1 MYADYIIE
9 TLPFKTVDDAPGNA
23 SELLKSAQ
31 KNLGFIPNM
40 YRAMANSPALF
51 DTYTHGYQL
60 FRSESGFSPAEQEV
74 IFLAISRENGCN
86 YCVAAHSF
94 IADKMS
100 NVPKSVTDAI
110 RDGSTILEPKLAQLA
125 SFSQKMV
132 SKRGLPTQDD
142 VEDFLA
148 AGYTQINIL
157 EIILA
162 ISVKTISN
170 YTNHLFHTELDDVFA
185 ARAW

>member
-1 MYADYIIE
+1 MQSEYKL
-9 TLPFKTVDDAPGNA
+9 TLPFKTVDDAAGKA

-31 KNLGFIPNM
+31 KTMGFVPNM
-40 YRAMANSPALF
+40 YTAMANSPALY

-60 FRSESGFSPAEQEV
+60 FRSESGFSLAEQEIV
-74 IFLAISRENGCN
+74 FLTISRENGCN

-100 NVPKSVTDAI
+100 NVPEAVTDAI
-110 RDGSTILEPKLAQLA
+110 RNGETISEPKFAQLVR
-125 SFSQKMV
+125 FTQTMV

-148 AGYTQINIL
+148 VGYTQTNIL
-157 EIILA
+157 DIILA

-170 YTNHLFHTELDDVFA
+170 YTNHLFHTELDEVFT